1 MHSAPW
7 RGCAPRNIFDLV
19 SFLRRSVTGRPYILG
34 ESTWT
39 TVRGAAYEV
48 AVLPWGATEAHNT
61 HLPYATDVI
70 ESEAVAAESARLA
83 WDEGARVVVLP
94 AIPFG
99 VNTGQFDLAYCVNM
113 NPSTQALVLGD
124 VVRSLAPHGVRKLVV
139 LNGHGG
145 NDFRPMIR
153 ELQPA
158 TPVFL
163 CALNWYACVDPAT
176 YFDEPGDHA
185 GELETSA
192 MMALAPELVRPLDE
206 AGPGA
211 ARRFRVQ
218 GLREGWAWAPR
229 RWTQVTDDTGVGNP
243 ARANAD
249 KGRCFLDAACRRIAD
264 FLVDLAKADPEAMY
278 E

>member
-1 MHSAPW
+1 MT
-7 RGCAPRNIFDLV
+7 I
-19 SFLRRSVTGRPYILG
+19 RPYILA

-39 TVRGAAYEV
+39 TVRDAAYEV

-70 ESEAVAAESARLA
+70 ESESVAAESARMA
-83 WDEGARVVVLP
+83 WEEGARVVVLP

-99 VNTGQFDLAYCVNM
+99 VNTGQLDVAYCVNM

-153 ELQPA
+153 ELQPS
-158 TPVFL
+158 TSVFL
-163 CALNWYACVDPAT
+163 CALNWYACVDPTT

-185 GELETSA
+185 GELETST
-192 MMALAPELVRPLDE
+192 MMALVPDLVRPLTE
-206 AGPGA
+206 AGAGA
-211 ARRFRVQ
+211 ARRFGVR

-243 ARANAD
+243 AKATAD
-249 KGRCFLDAACRRIAD
+249 KGRRFLDAVCRQIAG
-264 FLVDLAKADPEAMY
+264 FLVELAKADPEAMY

>member
-1 MHSAPW
+1 MHVGSVAGLRDAQHLRSP
-7 RGCAPRNIFDLV
+7 F
-19 SFLRRSVTGRPYILG
+19 SQRRSVTGRPYILG

-39 TVRGAAYEV
+39 TVRDAAYDV

-70 ESEAVAAESARLA
+70 ESEAVAAESARMA

-99 VNTGQFDLAYCVNM
+99 VNTGQLDVACCVNM

-124 VVRSLAPHGVRKLVV
+124 VARSLAPHGVRKLVV

-153 ELQPA
+153 ELQPS
-158 TPVFL
+158 TSVFL
-163 CALNWYACVDPAT
+163 CAVNWYACVDPKT
-176 YFDEPGDHA
+176 YFDDPGDHA
-185 GELETSA
+185 GELETST
-192 MMALAPELVRPLDE
+192 MMALVPELVRPLTE
-206 AGPGA
+206 AGAGA
-211 ARRFRVQ
+211 ARRFSVR

-229 RWTQVTDDTGVGNP
+229 RWTHVTDDTGVGNP
-243 ARANAD
+243 AKATAD
-249 KGRCFLDAACRRIAD
+249 KGRRFFDAACRQIAD
-264 FLVDLAKADPEAMY
+264 FLVELAKADPEAMY